1 LICEPIFSQSAVLT
15 VYVKVKKK
23 EVKVWWEK
31 PEVAWLKLNVEANF
45 VKEEKKGFWGAVLK
59 SDYGNAILSPC
70 GAVLKSDSG
79 NAILIAHI
87 PKLLI
92 L

>member
-1 LICEPIFSQSAVLT
+1 
-15 VYVKVKKK
+15 
-23 EVKVWWEK
+23 
-31 PEVAWLKLNVEANF
+31 VEANF
-45 VKEEKKGFWGAVLK
+45 VKEEKKGLWGAVLK

-87 PKLLI
+87 PKLLR